1 MLESTV
7 ILAALGIVAT
17 ISGALVWLLK
27 KLFTQNED
35 TIKQN
40 TNATLK
46 LSDSINALSAASS
59 RQVQSLEHQ
68 EKANQEWQQYV
79 IGRFDGLESLSHKIL
94 TQEIKEQTVEHQT
107 VINQGE

>member
-40 TNATLK
+40 TTATME
-46 LSDSINALSAASS
+46 LSKSINRLSEASIK
-59 RQVQSLEHQ
+59 QSNALEHQ
-68 EKANQEWQQYV
+68 EKATKEWQQYV
-79 IGRFDGLESLSHKIL
+79 IGRFDGLENLSQKLL

>member
-17 ISGALVWLLK
+17 ISGAMVWLLK

-40 TNATLK
+40 TTATME
-46 LSDSINALSAASS
+46 LSKSINRLSEASIK
-59 RQVQSLEHQ
+59 QSNALEHQ
-68 EKANQEWQQYV
+68 ERATQEWQQYV
-79 IGRFDGLESLSHKIL
+79 VTRFDTIESHTTKLLEAHGPSV
-94 TQEIKEQTVEHQT
+94 QVVEKQY
-107 VINQGE
+107 VNQGE